1 VTFRPLSALAAL
13 VFGLALS
20 APAFAAGA
28 AANWRDQGPASIV
41 MTYKVAPG
49 DKLAFKA
56 AVRAETLPRLQRLKA
71 SGELAGYHVLAN
83 RYLDGANWDV
93 MMILDFRSNEALAH
107 WRAVEDQT
115 PGGLAPAAL
124 KLVTSAETAPSDLM
138 FAGAAQAKPGDP
150 APVYLV
156 VPYDYLVSTDE
167 YLNYVKGYLTPQA
180 DGWIAEGTIEGYAI
194 YLPRYP
200 AGRPVSAHVIFA
212 YAGDAGLARRDST
225 VRTVR
230 ARLAATSPEWKT
242 WSDNKQKI
250 RTEGQPVVADEIRP

>member
-1 VTFRPLSALAAL
+1 VTLRPLGALAAL
-13 VFGLALS
+13 VLTLACS
-20 APAFAAGA
+20 APAFAAGVA
-28 AANWRDQGPASIV
+28 DAWRDQGPASIV

-56 AVRAETLPRLQRLKA
+56 AVRAETLPKLERLRA

-93 MMILDFRSNEALAH
+93 MMILDFRNNAALAH

-124 KLVTSAETAPSDLM
+124 KLVKAAETAPSDLM
-138 FAGAAQAKPGDP
+138 FAGAAPKPGDP

-156 VPYDYLVSTDE
+156 VPYDYLTSTDE
-167 YLNYVKGYLTPQA
+167 YLSYVKGYLVPQA
-180 DGWIAEGTIEGYAI
+180 DGWIAEGTIEGYGI

-200 AGRPVSAHVIFA
+200 AGRPVSAQVVFA